1 MCFYIMNPILG
12 KYYMRLSKTQQEV
25 YDNLMIM
32 LRKYGR
38 EYMFGWALGMLIRLS
53 EHDPNL
59 RRIIKNKIKDT
70 Q

>member
-1 MCFYIMNPILG
+1 
-12 KYYMRLSKTQQEV
+12 MRLPKTQQEV

-38 EYMFGWALGMLIRLS
+38 EYMFGWLLGTLIKLS

-59 RRIIKNKIKDT
+59 RRVIKNKIKDIR
-70 Q
+70 

>member
-1 MCFYIMNPILG
+1 MSLILS

-25 YDNLMIM
+25 HDNLMLM

-38 EYMFGWALGMLIRLS
+38 EYMFGWVLGMLIKLS

-59 RRIIKNKIKDT
+59 RRAIKNKIKDI
-70 Q
+70 